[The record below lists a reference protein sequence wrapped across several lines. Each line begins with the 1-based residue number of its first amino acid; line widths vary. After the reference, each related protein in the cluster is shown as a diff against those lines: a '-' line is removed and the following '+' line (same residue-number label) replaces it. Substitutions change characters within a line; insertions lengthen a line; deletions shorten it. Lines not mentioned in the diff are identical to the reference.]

1 MKNKWDFLLPKKDRP
16 AFLAIGIMGTLNHF
30 LYEWTGIALVALFC
44 PINESVW
51 EHLKLLFFPY
61 LFWSVW
67 KYLCKK
73 TEGSTFFYSHFW
85 AVVCGMT
92 SIVVLFYTYT
102 GMIGRSFVFIDIL
115 IFFVSIVITLRFTR
129 RWERARKEVPA
140 VQTIYTMW
148 IALILTFFVFTC
160 FPPGI
165 PLFFSP

>member
-1 MKNKWDFLLPKKDRP
+1 MKIRERIN
-16 AFLAIGIMGTLNHF
+16 LAAGIIFTLATGTLLHF
-30 LYEWTGIALVALFC
+30 TYEWSGENPFVALYS
-44 PINESVW
+44 PVSESVW

>member
-1 MKNKWDFLLPKKDRP
+1 MILYITQYGDKILVY
-16 AFLAIGIMGTLNHF
+16 GTTNTYEEHF
-30 LYEWTGIALVALFC
+30 EVCVYD
-44 PINESVW
+44 
-51 EHLKLLFFPY
+51 
-61 LFWSVW
+61 
-67 KYLCKK
+67 
-73 TEGSTFFYSHFW
+73 STL
-85 AVVCGMT
+85 T
-92 SIVVLFYTYT
+92 DVLFYTYT